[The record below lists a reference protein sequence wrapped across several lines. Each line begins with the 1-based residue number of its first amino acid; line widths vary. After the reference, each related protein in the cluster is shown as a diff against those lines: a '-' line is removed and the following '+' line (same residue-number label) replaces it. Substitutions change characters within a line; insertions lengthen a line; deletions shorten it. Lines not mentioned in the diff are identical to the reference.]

1 MASEEED
8 EQRSQKRAQK
18 ALQERYRMLQMEQQK
33 KEILRK
39 LVEPAAYERLM
50 NIRISSPELY
60 QQLIDLIISL
70 AQSQR
75 LSGKLTEAQL
85 LSILHKV
92 TARPETKIE
101 FKHK

>member
-18 ALQERYRMLQMEQQK
+18 AMMERYRMLQIEQQK
-33 KEILRK
+33 KELLRK
-39 LVEPAAYERLM
+39 LMEPAAYERLM
-50 NIRISSPELY
+50 NIRISNPELY
-60 QQLIDLIISL
+60 QQLVDLIISL

-75 LSGKLTEAQL
+75 LSGKLTETQL
-85 LSILHKV
+85 LSILQKV